1 MNQAVLVFFSQLEH
15 MSIRVVQ
22 KAFGVCGSL
31 RSLSSTRVCLQA
43 KNGEVV
49 ASGRPQVPQ
58 NLKNSTRNQVLP
70 IQPRLPYL
78 QLNNPQLERTRVV
91 PTLATFYGGNPRHDD
106 TIDALQALVRKYINL
121 PTRVIDESE
130 YKTSRFISFEDYS
143 KLMESGTRLKIAH
156 YKEFVLLLNRLRS
169 IDTQLVPRD
178 VSETLQKYT
187 VRAGEASVAANA
199 VKTLDSWGRALG
211 NAKRKRS
218 SATVHIVRGDGQ
230 VIVNG
235 VPLTNYFARETD
247 RRKIAYPFQV
257 VGQEAQYNV
266 FARTSGGGVSGQ
278 VEAVMYAIS
287 KALIVFNPLLKP
299 RLHKAGLLTSDTRK
313 VERKK
318 PGKVKARKSP
328 TWVKR

>member
-1 MNQAVLVFFSQLEH
+1 
-15 MSIRVVQ
+15 MSIRVFQ
-22 KAFGVCGSL
+22 RTFGVKGSV
-31 RSLSSTRVCLQA
+31 RSFSSTFCCLQTLTQ
-43 KNGEVV
+43 NGEAMV
-49 ASGRPQVPQ
+49 GRPQIPSH
-58 NLKNSTRNQVLP
+58 LKNNNNTRRILLP
-70 IQPRLPYL
+70 IQPQLPYL
-78 QLNNPQLERTRVV
+78 QLSNAQMERTRVV
-91 PTLATFYGGNPRHDD
+91 PTLSTFYGGNPRHDD
-106 TIDALQALVRKYINL
+106 TIDTLQALIRKYINL
-121 PTRVIDESE
+121 PTRIIDESE

-169 IDTQLVPRD
+169 IDTQLLPRD

-187 VRAGEASVAANA
+187 VRTGEASTTANSM
-199 VKTLDSWGRALG
+199 KTLDKWGRAKAE
-211 NAKRKRS
+211 AKRKRS
-218 SATVHIVRGDGQ
+218 RAGVHIVKGDGH

-235 VPLTNYFARETD
+235 LQLTQYFTRESD

-257 VGQEAQYNV
+257 IGQEAQYNV
-266 FARTSGGGVSGQ
+266 FARTNGGGVSGQ
-278 VEAVMYAIS
+278 VEAIMYAIS
-287 KALIVFNPLLKP
+287 KALVVFNPLLKP